1 MQEQFCSFNVLI
13 TFSHRR
19 GDISAL
25 EGLDAIVNSTNEAM
39 TERNDISKR
48 IFAAAGKDL
57 QVKINP
63 ALQFQLM
70 LTPLVIGG
78 RFKIGGM

>member
-1 MQEQFCSFNVLI
+1 LYAFNVSDNVF
-13 TFSHRR
+13 TPRR
-19 GDISAL
+19 GDICAL

>member
-1 MQEQFCSFNVLI
+1 MFLT

-19 GDISAL
+19 GDICAL

-57 QVKINP
+57 QVKNKSSTGY
-63 ALQFQLM
+63 QLI
-70 LTPLVIGG
+70 LTPL
-78 RFKIGGM
+78 